1 MFKIAYKIL
10 CIATLSAFAQTVF
23 AVSPDEL
30 DLLGS
35 YGSEELVSIAAGYQ
49 QPITKAPGIATVI
62 TAHDIKAMGARD
74 LNEVLETVP
83 GLHVTVSTTYNPI
96 FVMRGI
102 YSEYN
107 PQVLF
112 MMNGVPI
119 TNFLFGNRGQVW
131 GGMLLE
137 NVARIEIMRSP
148 GSAIYGADA
157 VAGVVNIITKSADDI
172 NGTNLGGQIG
182 SFNHKQ
188 VWVQHGANYSGW
200 KTAFS
205 LQVQSTDGQSKIV
218 TADAQSSFDNVVVPK
233 TSASL
238 APGAINTNRD
248 LIDASVDLA
257 KGNWRGR
264 LNYQARKNIGTGA
277 GLAQALDPT
286 GKGDDTRYLLDIN
299 YNNTDFHPDWDL
311 DATLS
316 YFNARNKS
324 SLVLFPAGADYTG
337 FIGGGGGGPF
347 PDGVRGIPGV
357 KEQHWRFESSGLFT
371 GFDKHAIRL
380 GIGYHNGDMYE
391 VTESRN
397 YTLSPAGIPIPI
409 PGGLIKVSDSAEFIA
424 ETTRKVYFTYVQ
436 DEWKFAPD
444 WALTTGLRYDNYSD
458 FGETVNPRLALVWQS
473 TYNLTSKLLYN
484 RAFRPP
490 SFAEQ
495 FNVNN
500 PVAVGNANLEPE
512 TIDTIELAFNYRAT
526 QKLTTDLTLFHY
538 TLKDIIRFVADPAP
552 QTSKTAQNT
561 SGQNGFGLEWE
572 MKWNISRDLDLLANY
587 AYQESEDRLTSSKI
601 GIAPQQQIYIRSNWR
616 FYALWSVN
624 AQANH
629 IHNRAREAGDT
640 RVATDNYTT
649 VDLTL
654 RRSTNNKGIEYAIS
668 VRNLLDSDAFEPSPS
683 PGLIPN
689 DLPLAGRSAFA
700 EMRYSW

>member
-1 MFKIAYKIL
+1 MYKATIKLL
-10 CIATLSAFAQTVF
+10 CILILNTTTLHAI

-62 TAHDIKAMGARD
+62 TAKDIKSIGARD

-83 GLHVTVSTTYNPI
+83 GLHVTMSTTYSPI

-137 NVARIEIMRSP
+137 NIARIEIMRSP

-172 NGTNLGGQIG
+172 NGTTVGGQIG
-182 SFNHKQ
+182 SYNHRQ
-188 VWVQHGANYSGW
+188 AWIQHGGNYGGW
-200 KTAFS
+200 NTAIS
-205 LQVQSTDGQSKIV
+205 LQVQTTDGQQQIV
-218 TADAQSSFDNVVVPK
+218 TADAQSTFDSFFV

-238 APGAINTNRD
+238 APGAVNTGRD
-248 LIDASVDLA
+248 LIEASVDLS

-264 LNYQARKNIGTGA
+264 FNYQGRNNIETGA
-277 GLAQALDPT
+277 GLAQALDP
-286 GKGDDTRYLLDIN
+286 GGSAEDDRFLVDLN
-299 YNNTDFHPDWDL
+299 YSNTDFHPDWDL

-316 YFNARNKS
+316 YFNASNKS
-324 SLVLFPAGADYTG
+324 SLYLFPAGSDFTA
-337 FIGGGGGGPF
+337 GGGGGPF

-357 KEQHWRFESSGLFT
+357 KEQHIRFESSGLFT
-371 GFDKHAIRL
+371 GLDKHAIRL

-397 YTLSPAGIPIPI
+397 YSLNGAGFPIPLG
-409 PGGLIKVSDSAEFIA
+409 GGLTDVSDTAAFVKESKRTI
-424 ETTRKVYFTYVQ
+424 YFTYIQ
-436 DEWKFAPD
+436 DEWKFSPD
-444 WALTTGLRYDNYSD
+444 WALTTGLRYDDYSD
-458 FGETVNPRLALVWQS
+458 FGTTVNPRLALVWQT

-495 FNVNN
+495 FNINN
-500 PVAVGNANLEPE
+500 PIALGNPNLEPE
-512 TIDTIELAFNYRAT
+512 TIDTFELAFNYRVT
-526 QKLTTDLTLFHY
+526 EKLSSNLTLFHY
-538 TLKDIIRFVADPAP
+538 ELTDIIRFVPDPAP
-552 QTSKTAQNT
+552 LTSKMAQNT
-561 SGQNGFGLEWE
+561 TGQNGYGLEWE
-572 MKWNISRDLDLLANY
+572 MKWNLNRDIDLTANY
-587 AYQESEDRLTSSKI
+587 ALQQSEDRSDSINT
-601 GIAPQQQIYIRSNWR
+601 GIAPEQQLYIRGDWR
-616 FYALWSVN
+616 FIELWSMN
-624 AQANH
+624 AQLNH
-629 IHNRAREAGDT
+629 VHGRTREAKDT
-640 RVATDNYTT
+640 RPAIDNYTII
-649 VDLTL
+649 DLTL
-654 RRSTNNKGIEYAIS
+654 RRAAAHKGIEYAIS
-668 VRNLLDSDAFEPSPS
+668 IRNLLDSGAYEPSPS

-689 DLPLAGRSAFA
+689 DLPLAGRNAFV
-700 EMRYSW
+700 EVRYNW

>member
-10 CIATLSAFAQTVF
+10 CIATLSAIIQPVF
-23 AVSPDEL
+23 AVSQDEL

-83 GLHVTVSTTYNPI
+83 GLHVTMSTTYNPI

-131 GGMLLE
+131 SGMLVE
-137 NVARIEIMRSP
+137 NIARIEVMRSP

-205 LQVQSTDGQSKIV
+205 LQVQSTDGQSQIV
-218 TADAQSSFDNVVVPK
+218 TADAQSSFDTILN

-238 APGAINTNRD
+238 APGAINTKRD
-248 LIDASVDLA
+248 LIDASIDLA

-264 LNYQARKNIGTGA
+264 LNYQARKNVGIGA

-286 GKGDDTRYLLDIN
+286 GEADDTRYLLDIN

-311 DATLS
+311 DASLN
-316 YFNARNKS
+316 YFNASNTS
-324 SLVLFPAGADYTG
+324 SLVLFPADADYTNL
-337 FIGGGGGGPF
+337 GGGGPF
-347 PDGVRGIPGV
+347 PNGVRGIPGV

-409 PGGLIKVSDSAEFIA
+409 PGGLTDVSDSAAFVA
-424 ETTRKVYFTYVQ
+424 ESTRTVYFTYVQ

-552 QTSKTAQNT
+552 KTSKMAQNT

-572 MKWNISRDLDLLANY
+572 MKWTLSRDIDLLANY
-587 AYQESEDRLTSSKI
+587 SFQESEDRTTNAKI
-601 GIAPQQQIYIRSNWR
+601 GIAPEQQLYIRSNWR

-629 IHNRAREAGDT
+629 IHKRAREAGDT
-640 RVATDNYTT
+640 RIATDNYTT
-649 VDLTL
+649 IDLTL